1 MQTEISFS
9 EDDDKGYEMVVQA
22 EVAET
27 SDEQAEAEDEHDD
40 KGYEMVEQAEGAE
53 TSRDDVEKET
63 PQDQ

>member
-1 MQTEISFS
+1 
-9 EDDDKGYEMVVQA
+9 MVVQA

-40 KGYEMVEQAEGAE
+40 KGYEMVGQAEGAE

-63 PQDQ
+63 LQHQ